1 MLATYGSLMR
11 WRPLHLHHADADV
24 RERGRGGHRGVFV
37 SDVMN
42 VSQVEAEVLSGFTL
56 LLHPILPEETPRPL
70 APPTKIS
77 TIPSWRVRNWKRSV
91 ASLT

>member
-1 MLATYGSLMR
+1 MEAS
-11 WRPLHLHHADADV
+11 ADADV

-42 VSQVEAEVLSGFTL
+42 VSQVEAEVFSGFML
-56 LLHPILPEETPRPL
+56 LLHPILPEEAPGPP

-77 TIPSWRVRNWKRSV
+77 TIPSWRVSNWKWSV
-91 ASLT
+91 APLT